1 MAIVSFWS
9 ADRKPSGQT
18 LSMVAIA
25 TQMCVEHNMR
35 TLIVNAAF
43 SDDSLERCFW
53 NVNASRNLAKTL
65 NMGKID
71 LASGAE
77 GLVSAIASNKA
88 SPEVISNYTKIIFKN
103 RLDVLPGLKTNIFQ
117 DYEKALMLYKDLLK
131 AADKYYDLVFVDLSK
146 GTDRET
152 INTIIENSALI
163 VYTMSP
169 NLRQIDNFIRF
180 KSRSPL
186 YAKGNIVPIL
196 SISND
201 ASKYNVRNTT
211 RYIGEK
217 KVISTVPYNTLF
229 MENACEA
236 EVPNMFLK
244 LRLSSSSQDKN
255 IQFLNAVSDCGKTI
269 IYKLQDLQ
277 YNV

>member
-1 MAIVSFWS
+1 
-9 ADRKPSGQT
+9 
-18 LSMVAIA
+18 
-25 TQMCVEHNMR
+25 
-35 TLIVNAAF
+35 
-43 SDDSLERCFW
+43 
-53 NVNASRNLAKTL
+53 
-65 NMGKID
+65 
-71 LASGAE
+71 
-77 GLVSAIASNKA
+77 
-88 SPEVISNYTKIIFKN
+88 
-103 RLDVLPGLKTNIFQ
+103 
-117 DYEKALMLYKDLLK
+117 MLYKDLLK

-217 KVISTVPYNTLF
+217 KVISTVPYNTFF